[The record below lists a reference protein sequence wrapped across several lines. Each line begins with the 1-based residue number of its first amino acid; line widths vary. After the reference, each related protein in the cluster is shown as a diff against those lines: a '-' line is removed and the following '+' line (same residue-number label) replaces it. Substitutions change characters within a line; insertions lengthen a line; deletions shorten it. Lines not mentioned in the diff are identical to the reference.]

1 MEKNLENVANVNVT
15 NNKVNNENSENKKV
29 SAKRKKVAQA
39 KANKSILDS
48 LFAQLN
54 ANNDV
59 KKGNGGLSPDIYK
72 KEIFVKND
80 GSLMLPEEKKVIRR
94 KLRKMLQNLCLSLQT
109 AKDKNKLAKDFF
121 AFYSSV
127 YSLNDFSVNSV
138 CSGKTDTATRN
149 LYEKSL
155 AEFKKLLKK

>member
-1 MEKNLENVANVNVT
+1 MEKNLANVANVNET
-15 NNKVNNENSENKKV
+15 NNKVNEKVENKKV
-29 SAKRKKVAQA
+29 SAKRKVAQA

-80 GSLMLPEEKKVIRR
+80 GTLMLPEEKKVIRR

-109 AKDKNKLAKDFF
+109 AKDKNKLAKDFY

-155 AEFKKLLKK
+155 LEFKKLLKK

>member
-29 SAKRKKVAQA
+29 SARKKVAQA

-94 KLRKMLQNLCLSLQT
+94 RLRKMLQNLCLSLQT

-121 AFYSSV
+121 AFYSSI

>member
-1 MEKNLENVANVNVT
+1 MEKNLANVANVNET

-29 SAKRKKVAQA
+29 SAKRKVAQA

-80 GSLMLPEEKKVIRR
+80 GSLMLSEEKKVIRR

-109 AKDKNKLAKDFF
+109 AKDKNKLAKDFY

-155 AEFKKLLKK
+155 TEFKKLLKK